1 MGEIK
6 STLDLVMEKTKNLNL
21 SDAEKQNQ
29 KNKEIESRLRGLV
42 QKYQDGL
49 ISMEQFTAEYE
60 TLRKDHTITGNQN
73 VQLLKV
79 VCSKIVLGKDNQAL
93 LSLLS
98 RFADSDIE
106 GLTSVLQ
113 DFNTAIQAAAEA
125 QNQIVKDRL
134 ASEHLITG
142 SAVVPNLQRDED
154 WHKMVA
160 DIRAKFDE
168 LLRQAKIKLLAV

>member
-1 MGEIK
+1 
-6 STLDLVMEKTKNLNL
+6 
-21 SDAEKQNQ
+21 
-29 KNKEIESRLRGLV
+29 
-42 QKYQDGL
+42 
-49 ISMEQFTAEYE
+49 
-60 TLRKDHTITGNQN
+60 
-73 VQLLKV
+73 
-79 VCSKIVLGKDNQAL
+79 
-93 LSLLS
+93 
-98 RFADSDIE
+98 
-106 GLTSVLQ
+106 LQ

-154 WHKMVA
+154 WDKMVA